1 MVEDE
6 PYWPFQFP
14 SAPADEAKSRGL
26 AAPSPTPPY
35 QPLVSSGYPFLDSL
49 VPSFLS
55 MDTDGRVIRLDAFSK
70 ILVPGCRVGW
80 ITAQPD
86 PTDAEGWTSI
96 PRTPSPV
103 LLIFRW
109 PAGGTYVWVRVTLEA
124 HPLFASVTGPRL
136 ARALSTFLTDPP
148 FLVAVGS
155 GGHFSGTEAVR
166 DDEGWARFRLC
177 FTAVGEE
184 EVEGASRAFVEGV
197 HAFWGLG
204 RDEVEGLLG
213 R

>member
-1 MVEDE
+1 M
-6 PYWPFQFP
+6 
-14 SAPADEAKSRGL
+14 
-26 AAPSPTPPY
+26 
-35 QPLVSSGYPFLDSL
+35 SSGYPFLDSL

-55 MDTDGRVIRLDAFSK
+55 MDTDGRVIRLDTFSK

-96 PRTPSPV
+96 LLSPHPHSHPTPITTPSSPA
-103 LLIFRW
+103 LLTFRW
-109 PAGGTYVWVRVTLEA
+109 PAGGMYVWVRVTLEA
-124 HPLFASVTGPRL
+124 HSLFPCVGDPRL
-136 ARALSTFLTDPP
+136 ARALSTFLTHPP
-148 FLVAVGS
+148 FLVAVAS
-155 GGHFSGTEAVR
+155 GGHSSGTEAVR
-166 DDEGWARFRLC
+166 DEEGWARFRLC
-177 FTAVGEE
+177 FTAVAED

-204 RDEVEGLLG
+204 RDEVEGLFG